1 MMPYTCDIVIKKKL
15 IMNLLLVIF
24 VIIVLLLNLGF
35 SYVKQLFMV

>member
-1 MMPYTCDIVIKKKL
+1 MVL
-15 IMNLLLVIF
+15 NLLLVIF